1 MPDAEPLPG
10 VDPLPGADPTPGGD
24 LRPAPAADVEAA
36 HGSPWWLRA
45 AGIGVAAGLL
55 SGLFGVGGG
64 IIMVPL
70 LVAWFALDQRR
81 ASATSL
87 LAIVP
92 IATASAI
99 GYARNGNVDLAA
111 GLLLLVGGVVGG
123 QLGAR
128 LLPRTPIATL
138 QLWFGILSLA
148 TAARLVIGGSSSAL
162 SGLGAVWEGGLLV
175 LVGVA
180 AGTLAGLL
188 GVGGGIIMVPGLVIL
203 TGDDADTARGTS
215 LLVVIFT
222 ALTATVTNLRNGLVE
237 VRPALVAGLVG
248 APAGLVGAAVGQW
261 LPERIALILFGGLL
275 VWSGVQMI
283 LRSRRSR
290 RAASS
295 APGRDT

>member
-1 MPDAEPLPG
+1 MPDPAPQ
-10 VDPLPGADPTPGGD
+10 PGADPRPGAGS
-24 LRPAPAADVEAA
+24 LPAPPRDAAGPHRA
-36 HGSPWWLRA
+36 PWWLRA
-45 AGIGVAAGLL
+45 GAIGVAAGIL

-92 IATASAI
+92 IATASAA

-123 QLGAR
+123 QLGTR

-148 TAARLVIGGSSSAL
+148 TAARLVVGGSSSAL
-162 SGLGAVWEGGLLV
+162 SGLGGVWEGGLLV
-175 LVGVA
+175 LVGIA
-180 AGTLAGLL
+180 AGVLAGLL
-188 GVGGGIIMVPGLVIL
+188 GVGGGIVMVPGLVIL

-222 ALTATVTNLRNGLVE
+222 ALTATVTNWRNGLVE
-237 VRPALVAGLVG
+237 GRVALVAGLVG

-261 LPERIALILFGGLL
+261 LPERVALVLFAGLL
-275 VWSGVQMI
+275 VWSGLRMI
-283 LRSRRSR
+283 LRSRSR
-290 RAASS
+290 Q
-295 APGRDT
+295 

>member
-1 MPDAEPLPG
+1 MPDSEAVPGAEPRRSP
-10 VDPLPGADPTPGGD
+10 PADGGGQQ
-24 LRPAPAADVEAA
+24 R
-36 HGSPWWLRA
+36 SPWWLRA
-45 AGIGVAAGLL
+45 AAIGVAAGIL

-92 IATASAI
+92 IATASAA
-99 GYARNGNVDLAA
+99 GYARNGNVDLSA
-111 GLLLLVGGVVGG
+111 GLLLLIGGVVGG
-123 QLGAR
+123 QLGSR

-138 QLWFGILSLA
+138 QLWFGVLSIA

-180 AGTLAGLL
+180 AGMLAGLL
-188 GVGGGIIMVPGLVIL
+188 GVGGGIVMVPGLVL
-203 TGDDADTARGTS
+203 VTGDDADTARGTS

-222 ALTATVTNLRNGLVE
+222 ALTATITNWRNGLVE
-237 VRPALVAGLVG
+237 VRLALVAGLVG

-261 LPERIALILFGGLL
+261 LPERIALVLFAGLL
-275 VWSGVQMI
+275 AWSGVQMI
-283 LRSRRSR
+283 LRSRQSR
-290 RAASS
+290 RWASS
-295 APGRDT
+295 GPGRDT

>member
-1 MPDAEPLPG
+1 
-10 VDPLPGADPTPGGD
+10 V
-24 LRPAPAADVEAA
+24 
-36 HGSPWWLRA
+36 RA
-45 AGIGVAAGLL
+45 AAIGVAAGIL

-92 IATASAI
+92 IATASAA
-99 GYARNGNVDLAA
+99 GYARNGNVDISA
-111 GLLLLVGGVVGG
+111 GLLLLVGGIVGG
-123 QLGAR
+123 QLGSR

-138 QLWFGILSLA
+138 QVWFGILSLA

-162 SGLGAVWEGGLLV
+162 SGLGAVWEGALLV

-180 AGTLAGLL
+180 AGMLAGLL
-188 GVGGGIIMVPGLVIL
+188 GVGGGIIMVPGLVLL

-222 ALTATVTNLRNGLVE
+222 ALTATITNWRNGLVE
-237 VRPALVAGLVG
+237 VRIALVAGLVG

-261 LPERIALILFGGLL
+261 LPERIALVLFAVLL
-275 VWSGVQMI
+275 AWSGIQMI
-283 LRSRRSR
+283 LRSRHCRGE
-290 RAASS
+290 AST

>member
-1 MPDAEPLPG
+1 MPDT
-10 VDPLPGADPTPGGD
+10 D
-24 LRPAPAADVEAA
+24 PAAEAA
-36 HGSPWWLRA
+36 PGPEAGSHRSSWWPRA
-45 AGIGVAAGLL
+45 AAIGVAAGLL

-64 IIMVPL
+64 VIMVPL

-92 IATASAI
+92 IATASAA
-99 GYARNGNVDLAA
+99 GYALNGNVDLEA

-123 QLGAR
+123 QLGTR

-148 TAARLVIGGSSSAL
+148 TAARLAVGDGSSAL
-162 SGLGAVWEGGLLV
+162 SGLGAAWEGGLLV

-180 AGTLAGLL
+180 AGMLAGLL
-188 GVGGGIIMVPGLVIL
+188 GVGGGIIMVPGLVLL

-215 LLVVIFT
+215 LVVVVFT
-222 ALTATVTNLRNGLVE
+222 ALTATVTNWRNGLVD
-237 VRPALVAGLVG
+237 VPVALVAGLVG
-248 APAGLVGAAVGQW
+248 APAGLVGAAIGQW
-261 LPERIALILFGGLL
+261 LPERIALVLFAGLL
-275 VWSGVQMI
+275 AWSGVQMI

-290 RAASS
+290 RWASS
-295 APGRDT
+295 AGGRDT

>member
-1 MPDAEPLPG
+1 MRFA
-10 VDPLPGADPTPGGD
+10 
-24 LRPAPAADVEAA
+24 
-36 HGSPWWLRA
+36 WWLRA
-45 AGIGVAAGLL
+45 GALGVAAGIL

-64 IIMVPL
+64 VVMVPL

-92 IATASAI
+92 IATASAA
-99 GYARNGNVDLAA
+99 GYALNGNVDLGA

-148 TAARLVIGGSSSAL
+148 TAVRLVAGSGSSAVT
-162 SGLGAVWEGGLLV
+162 GLGAVWEGVLLV

-180 AGTLAGLL
+180 AGMLAGLV
-188 GVGGGIIMVPGLVIL
+188 GVGGGIIMVPGLVLL

-215 LLVVIFT
+215 LVVIILT
-222 ALTATVTNLRNGLVE
+222 ALTATATNLRNGLVD
-237 VRPALVAGLVG
+237 VPIAGVAGLVG
-248 APAGLVGAAVGQW
+248 VPAGLLGASVGQL
-261 LPERIALILFGGLL
+261 LPERVALVLFAGLL
-275 VWSGVQMI
+275 VASGIQMI

-290 RAASS
+290 HQAISD
-295 APGRDT
+295 PGADT

>member
-1 MPDAEPLPG
+1 MSDA
-10 VDPLPGADPTPGGD
+10 GAPHRT
-24 LRPAPAADVEAA
+24 
-36 HGSPWWLRA
+36 PWWLRA
-45 AGIGVAAGLL
+45 GAIGLAAGIL

-92 IATASAI
+92 IASASAA
-99 GYARNGNVDLAA
+99 GYALNGNVDLAA
-111 GLLLLVGGVVGG
+111 GLLLAVGGVIGG

-148 TAARLVIGGSSSAL
+148 TAARLAIGDGASAT
-162 SGLGAVWEGGLLV
+162 SGLGALWESALLV
-175 LVGVA
+175 LLGVA
-180 AGTLAGLL
+180 AGALAGLL

-203 TGDDADTARGTS
+203 TGDDADIARGTS
-215 LLVVIFT
+215 LLVIILT
-222 ALTATVTNLRNGLVE
+222 ALTATVTNWRNGLVD
-237 VRPALVAGLVG
+237 VRIALLAGLVG
-248 APAGLVGAAVGQW
+248 VPAGLVGAALGQL
-261 LPERIALILFGGLL
+261 LPGRVALVLFAGLL
-275 VWSGVQMI
+275 AWSGVQMI

-290 RAASS
+290 SRASS
-295 APGRDT
+295 AAGRDT

>member
-1 MPDAEPLPG
+1 MPDSEPQPGAERVPGAEPSR
-10 VDPLPGADPTPGGD
+10 ARPTKSGS
-24 LRPAPAADVEAA
+24 A
-36 HGSPWWLRA
+36 HATPWWLRA
-45 AGIGVAAGLL
+45 AVIGIAAGIL

-81 ASATSL
+81 AGATSL

-92 IATASAI
+92 IATASAA
-99 GYARNGNVDLAA
+99 GYALNGNVDISA

-123 QLGAR
+123 QLGSR

-138 QLWFGILSLA
+138 QVWFGVLSLA
-148 TAARLVIGGSSSAL
+148 TAARLVLGGSSNAL
-162 SGLGAVWEGGLLV
+162 AELGAVWEGGLLV

-188 GVGGGIIMVPGLVIL
+188 GVGGGIVMVPGLVLL

-222 ALTATVTNLRNGLVE
+222 ALPATITNWRNGLVE
-237 VRPALVAGLVG
+237 VRIALVAGLVG

-261 LPERIALILFGGLL
+261 LPERIALVLFAGLL
-275 VWSGVQMI
+275 AWSGVQMI

-290 RAASS
+290 GEASTGS
-295 APGRDT
+295 GRDT

>member
-1 MPDAEPLPG
+1 MPDSEPESGRERVRGAG
-10 VDPLPGADPTPGGD
+10 V
-24 LRPAPAADVEAA
+24 PAAPVVALRRP
-36 HGSPWWLRA
+36 PWWLRA
-45 AGIGVAAGLL
+45 SAIGVAAGLL

-70 LVAWFALDQRR
+70 LVAWLALDQRR

-92 IATASAI
+92 IATASAA
-99 GYARNGNVDLAA
+99 GYARNDNVDLAA

-123 QLGAR
+123 QLGTR

-138 QLWFGILSLA
+138 QLWFGILSVA
-148 TAARLVIGGSSSAL
+148 TAARMVLGGSSGAM

-180 AGTLAGLL
+180 AGMLAGLL
-188 GVGGGIIMVPGLVIL
+188 GVGGGIIMVPGLVLL
-203 TGDDADTARGTS
+203 TGADADTARGTS

-222 ALTATVTNLRNGLVE
+222 ALTASVTNGRNGLVE
-237 VRPALVAGLVG
+237 VRVALVAGLVG
-248 APAGLVGAAVGQW
+248 APAGLLGAAVGQW
-261 LPERIALILFGGLL
+261 LPERIALLLFAGLL
-275 VWSGVQMI
+275 VWSGAQMI

-290 RAASS
+290 REAST
-295 APGRDT
+295 APARDT

>member
-1 MPDAEPLPG
+1 MPDSEPQPGADRPPGAEPLP
-10 VDPLPGADPTPGGD
+10 DQS
-24 LRPAPAADVEAA
+24 PAAPLRDPADA
-36 HGSPWWLRA
+36 HATPWWLRA
-45 AGIGVAAGLL
+45 SAIGIAAGIL

-70 LVAWFALDQRR
+70 LVAWFTLDQRR
-81 ASATSL
+81 AGATSL

-92 IATASAI
+92 IATASAA
-99 GYARNGNVDLAA
+99 GYALNGNVDIPA
-111 GLLLLVGGVVGG
+111 GMLLLVGGVFGG
-123 QLGAR
+123 QLGSR

-138 QLWFGILSLA
+138 QLWFGVLSLA
-148 TAARLVIGGSSSAL
+148 TAARLVLGGSSSAL
-162 SGLGAVWEGGLLV
+162 SELGAVWEGGLLV

-188 GVGGGIIMVPGLVIL
+188 GVGGGIIMVPGLVLL

-222 ALTATVTNLRNGLVE
+222 ALTATITNWRNGLVE
-237 VRPALVAGLVG
+237 VRIALVAGLVG

-261 LPERIALILFGGLL
+261 LPERVALVLFAGLL
-275 VWSGVQMI
+275 AWSGVQMI
-283 LRSRRSR
+283 ARSRRSR
-290 RAASS
+290 GEAST